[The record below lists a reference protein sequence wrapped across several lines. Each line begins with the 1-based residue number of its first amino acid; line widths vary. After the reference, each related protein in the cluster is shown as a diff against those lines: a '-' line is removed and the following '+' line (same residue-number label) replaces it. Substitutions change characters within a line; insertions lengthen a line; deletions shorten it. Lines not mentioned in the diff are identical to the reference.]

1 MDDDA
6 HVWVAGTEG
15 GRLSSYESVLSAPE
29 RARMGRFHF
38 ERDRRSFAVAHGLL
52 RNALTW
58 CLPEVPATG
67 WEFARGPYG
76 RPELAD
82 GQAGSGLR
90 FNVSHC
96 HRLVAV
102 VVTREIDCG
111 IDVEPVDPEADV
123 AGLGHRIL
131 APDELA
137 AVMALPV
144 SRRSARFFC
153 HWTLKEAY
161 AKARG
166 QGMRLPFDRVSFDL
180 GDGIRAAIDP
190 ELGDSGSDWQFE
202 QWFPGPDEPLALAL
216 RAGPG
221 RRRRVV
227 PHFSALGA

>member
-15 GRLSSYESVLSAPE
+15 RLSSYESVLSVSE

-58 CLPEVPATG
+58 CLPEIPATG

-90 FNVSHC
+90 FNVSHD

-111 IDVEPVDPEADV
+111 IDVEPVDPEVDV
-123 AGLGHRIL
+123 IGLGHRVL

-137 AVMALPV
+137 DVLALPV
-144 SRRSARFFC
+144 SRRPDRFFR

-166 QGMRLPFDRVSFDL
+166 QGMRLPFDRVFFDL
-180 GDGIRAAIDP
+180 GDGIRVAIDP
-190 ELGDSGSDWQFE
+190 ELGDSEADWQFE
-202 QWFPGPDEPLALAL
+202 QWFPGPGETLALAL
-216 RAGPG
+216 RTGQG
-221 RRRRVV
+221 RHRRVV
-227 PHFSALGA
+227 PHFSALGV